1 MRCVLCLRLIELLDF
16 DQDSELFRTLHRS
29 RSYHLSESRW
39 KASQQDQTTK
49 NYSDTR
55 GTIGADHATQST
67 PVKGS
72 SGPAPRSGN
81 IPNSSEIVGG
91 PVAVSVGADLAVG
104 AVSLAGAASDWLSS
118 FSSPTSAKAAPHS
131 GNGTAL
137 STAANAGLLTTPL
150 SWLDNLAVVSGA
162 AAPPPASL
170 GNGLPGT
177 STEGSFAQER
187 IEQAADMDYN
197 WPLDLLEVVESQ
209 AEGSVTAAG
218 SGRRRGDFSTSPPF
232 LPLSLP
238 QMFVWVNS
246 MSVVCH
252 GVEELIADVRAQEEE
267 RQLPLHSLQIISQ
280 V

>member
-1 MRCVLCLRLIELLDF
+1 
-16 DQDSELFRTLHRS
+16 
-29 RSYHLSESRW
+29 
-39 KASQQDQTTK
+39 
-49 NYSDTR
+49 
-55 GTIGADHATQST
+55 
-67 PVKGS
+67 
-72 SGPAPRSGN
+72 
-81 IPNSSEIVGG
+81 
-91 PVAVSVGADLAVG
+91 
-104 AVSLAGAASDWLSS
+104 
-118 FSSPTSAKAAPHS
+118 
-131 GNGTAL
+131 
-137 STAANAGLLTTPL
+137 
-150 SWLDNLAVVSGA
+150 
-162 AAPPPASL
+162 
-170 GNGLPGT
+170 
-177 STEGSFAQER
+177 
-187 IEQAADMDYN
+187 MDYN